1 MRHIIRKILV
11 FAAVIAFL
19 MPVTSSSSKEK
30 AMLMIDIKQLSRY
43 DENRV
48 MYQQFEKIHDE
59 NSNEYEYTD
68 NSFAALMVIKDK
80 KVLFIEDG
88 YDNPEEVKNNRVTY
102 ELGKQAIPDLW
113 VNKISGSPN
122 FIIITDRKIELQK
135 SSSKDYVSAN
145 YKDFY
150 LNVRDKVLKKHV
162 AIFLSLIVNR
172 KEAEI
177 SISRERISRKI
188 SDTGPVKYLTRVTG
202 RTPDGG
208 TIYSAEDANGDGITE
223 TFTVDCNDGFE
234 WGFNSGPNLVCI
246 INNSQKDVEK
256 IIGRIAYLAYN
267 GSPEEEQIIKKTFPT
282 PEKVKAMI
290 DELYNIDGD
299 TARLLKSNNIN
310 LEDAVDK
317 ASKTEVKSDTKSE
330 TK

>member
-1 MRHIIRKILV
+1 MRHITRNILI
-11 FAAVIAFL
+11 FIAVITLFL
-19 MPVTSSSSKEK
+19 PVTSSSKEK
-30 AMLMIDIKQLSRY
+30 TLMMVDIRHLSRY

-48 MYQQFEKIHDE
+48 LYQQFEKIHDE

-88 YDNPEEVKNNRVTY
+88 YDNPEEVRNNRTTY

-135 SSSKDYVSAN
+135 SSSKEYVSAN

-150 LNVRDKVLKKHV
+150 LTVRDKILKKHV
-162 AIFLSLIVNR
+162 SIFLSLIVNR

-177 SISRERISRKI
+177 SISRERLSRKI

-208 TIYSAEDANGDGITE
+208 TIYSAEDADGDGITE
-223 TFTVDCNDGFE
+223 TFTVDCKDGFE

-246 INNSQKDVEK
+246 INNTQKDVEK
-256 IIGRIAYLAYN
+256 IIGRIVNLAYY

-282 PEKVKAMI
+282 AEKVKAMI

-310 LEDAVDK
+310 IEDTVEK
-317 ASKTEVKSDTKSE
+317 SSKTDVKSDAKSDAQ
-330 TK
+330 